1 MAPQSLT
8 IIQALDG
15 VRRLFLD
22 TPPVI
27 YHIEGVAAYQAFT
40 DYVFQRI
47 QGSSIEAVTSSV
59 TLAECLVHPY
69 AKNDQALVDHFRE
82 VITAGTNTRF
92 VGVDPV
98 VDPAAQLRA
107 RYRVTLADAF
117 QVAAAIS
124 EGCDA
129 LLTNDLGLRRVNELR
144 VIVLDELVANG
155 TNDT

>member
-1 MAPQSLT
+1 MSVGFGIVGSGLMAGVYAN
-8 IIQALDG
+8 ALKD
-15 VRRLFLD
+15 D
-22 TPPVI
+22 TM
-27 YHIEGVAAYQAFT
+27 
-40 DYVFQRI
+40 
-47 QGSSIEAVTSSV
+47 
-59 TLAECLVHPY
+59 
-69 AKNDQALVDHFRE
+69 
-82 VITAGTNTRF
+82 NTRF